1 MKGYSNTVSKKWL
14 HNPGRLLVIVMAA
27 GFLLRL
33 GVAVHSGSHI
43 GWEDEQDYLNLAQSI
58 AQGNGF
64 VDTQGVPT
72 AFRAPGYPAFLALGV
87 VTGIKSVLG
96 FKVLNVLLGTLMI
109 WLVYILGKTLVDVK
123 TGLIAATLSAIYP
136 YYLYMPSVVLAT
148 TLFTAMLLT
157 ATLLAHISVKDE
169 RPIVWLICGVSFGIL
184 TLIRPSGA
192 VILAAVLIWM
202 VLFIR
207 PLPKKWSR
215 IAVIMFAVM
224 LVVIP
229 WMARNSAQIGA
240 FSISTNGYRNL
251 WLGNNEH
258 ATMNTGSDIEMP
270 AEMQSAI
277 DAVTTETGKERI
289 YRLRALQYIQA
300 EPGRF
305 VVLTAAKAAGFWRLT
320 PSPSTET
327 DADSNTLVNLASLFT
342 VGPLFVL
349 AIAGYIFSGA
359 DVRSQFNLWILYAVF
374 FTLLHAVFISK
385 VRFRLPIDALLMV
398 CAAYAIDKFRNR
410 IVQRNV

>member
-1 MKGYSNTVSKKWL
+1 MKGCSNTVSKKRL
-14 HNPGRLLVIVMAA
+14 HNPGRLLVIVMAV

-33 GVAVHSGSHI
+33 GVAVQSGSHI
-43 GWEDEQDYLNLAQSI
+43 GWEDEQDYLNLAQNI
-58 AQGNGF
+58 AQGKGF
-64 VDTQGVPT
+64 VDTQGVTT
-72 AFRAPGYPAFLALGV
+72 AFRAPGYPAFMALGV
-87 VTGIKSVLG
+87 LAGIKSVVG

-109 WLVYILGKTLVDVK
+109 WLVFVLGKTLVDVK
-123 TGLIAATLSAIYP
+123 TGLIAAVLSAIYP

-148 TLFTAMLLT
+148 TLFTTMLLT

-169 RPIVWLICGVSFGIL
+169 RLIVWLICGVSFGIL

-192 VILAAVLIWM
+192 VILAAVIIWM
-202 VLFIR
+202 ALFIR
-207 PLPKKWSR
+207 PLPKKKSR
-215 IAVIMFAVM
+215 IAVITFAAM

-229 WMARNSAQIGA
+229 WMARNSAQIGT

-258 ATMNTGSDIEMP
+258 ANMNTGSDIEMP

-277 DAVTTETGKERI
+277 DAITTEPGKERI
-289 YRLRALQYIQA
+289 YRLRALQYIKT

-305 VVLTAAKAAGFWRLT
+305 LLLTIKKAAGFWRLT

-327 DADSNTLVNLASLFT
+327 DTDSNTLVNLASLFT

-349 AIAGYIFSGA
+349 ALVGYFFSGT
-359 DVRSQFNLWILYAVF
+359 DVRTQFNLWLLYAVF

-385 VRFRLPIDALLMV
+385 VRFRLPIDALFMV